1 MEDKAMSFNLNPLN
15 NNTPQIRTSKSQD
28 GGAGNLGYFQQ
39 NKKDEQQDK
48 EKSVFFEEPKDTL
61 TLSDAKEFS
70 YVEPPFLLKV
80 VEYIKM
86 IFRRL
91 LHQ

>member
-1 MEDKAMSFNLNPLN
+1 MSFNLNPLN

-80 VEYIKM
+80 VEYFKM